1 MMRYYI
7 NKKNKYKL
15 QIKHKNQLSM
25 SCKILNNLQKYKIKH
40 RYSYVNV
47 RYIVTLFNKKIK

>member
-7 NKKNKYKL
+7 NKKKYKL

-25 SCKILNNLQKYKIKH
+25 SCKILNNLQKYKIKY